1 VISDHIFA
9 VQFEVLTVMLLTV
22 HVLLDRR
29 FVIGWVICDICKKY
43 SAFFFFKSQ
52 AVLIYVIDGVYVL
65 HKKKTRI
72 SRVCVALLSFK
83 ECQIYL

>member
-1 VISDHIFA
+1 
-9 VQFEVLTVMLLTV
+9 MLLTV
-22 HVLLDRR
+22 HVLLDRH

-43 SAFFFFKSQ
+43 SAFFFKSQ

-72 SRVCVALLSFK
+72 SRVYLCCSFK
-83 ECQIYL
+83 L